1 MLISI
6 RKLLKVPP
14 RMWHLTEIQREWGS
28 EYAVAQELAP
38 QRFGQASTQV
48 LFKLQQ
54 GGETNWAQW
63 TRGGFQ
69 EIRSKK
75 VLESAQPGCLDYFI
89 MLAFTLRSKR
99 SNGVVGGFTLGEYP
113 GLTYTFMG
121 TLCGL
126 Y

>member
-1 MLISI
+1 MQS
-6 RKLLKVPP
+6 P
-14 RMWHLTEIQREWGS
+14 RSLHPKDSGK
-28 EYAVAQELAP
+28 
-38 QRFGQASTQV
+38 QV
-48 LFKLQQ
+48 HRCCVLQMFKLQQ
-54 GGETNWAQW
+54 GGETNWAQC